1 MGENEN
7 CFCPCSGDKGFCKFD
22 IDVEL
27 RKIKKKES
35 ECFKEHVLVEHV
47 LVQSRNVNV
56 SELSY
61 EVKYKNNGGF
71 ELTKVAQ
78 FYVYCQKLF
87 NRIESILEKGFNP
100 LPEEYEFPVEHPLLA
115 ASDCAVRA
123 LSILYESGNIPNLSA
138 VNESLYKQGAW
149 DETLNFIHLED
160 GDLPNFEIFRTEPI
174 SQSLKSK
181 LTSECGLKYPFR
193 TGTYLRYLL
202 CFEKDSIQEICANI
216 LIECARLKKE
226 YPNSNYIRDVN
237 SQNYGAT
244 LIPADMY
251 KLGQLS
257 ERLYWKHLHEKAA
270 SKTYQ
275 MHAKN
280 RKNSGSGNDTKSENS
295 RLRKK
300 YVKKIAVKLKRKDP
314 ISAWPAKKLVHEVQ
328 VEINALSVS
337 DALKKHLRKNDGH
350 PWEDSTIQK
359 DLSDSGFFKRYF

>member
-1 MGENEN
+1 MGKNEN

-27 RKIKKKES
+27 SKIKKKES
-35 ECFKEHVLVEHV
+35 ECFKEHVLVQHV

-78 FYVYCQKLF
+78 FCVYCQKLF

-100 LPEEYEFPVEHPLLA
+100 LPEDYEFPVEHPLLA

-123 LSILYESGNIPNLSA
+123 LNILYESGNIPSLSS
-138 VNESLYKQGAW
+138 VNESLYKLGAW
-149 DETLNFIHLED
+149 DKTLNFIHLED
-160 GDLPNFEIFRTEPI
+160 GGIPNFDSFQAEPI

-181 LTSECGLKYPFR
+181 LTSEYGLKHPFR
-193 TGTYLRYLL
+193 TGTYLSYLL
-202 CFEKDSIQEICANI
+202 CFEEDSIQEICAKI
-216 LIECARLKKE
+216 LIECARLKKK
-226 YPNSNYIRDVN
+226 YPNCNYFRDLN
-237 SQNYGAT
+237 PDNYEMT

-251 KLGQLS
+251 RLGHLS

-275 MHAKN
+275 MHATN
-280 RKNSGSGNDTKSENS
+280 RKNSSSGNDTKRENR

-300 YVKKIAVKLKRKDP
+300 HVEEIAVELKRTDP
-314 ISAWPAKKLVHEVQ
+314 ISAWPAKILVHGVQ
-328 VEINALSVS
+328 AEIKTLDVLE
-337 DALKKHLRKNDGH
+337 ALKKNLRKDENH
-350 PWEDSTIQK
+350 LWEDSTIRK
-359 DLSDSGFFKRYF
+359 DLSDSGFFK